1 MIGVRPSFFQPTP
14 LDGHQLLDSGAGMK
28 LERFGDVTLV
38 RPDPQALWSPRL
50 GPREWE
56 AAHLVFER
64 ESDRGGSFH
73 PSPDAPAH
81 ARGEDPQWN
90 CAHGAATFLIRP
102 TAFKHVGLF
111 PEQATNWAF
120 VQEAASS
127 LRNGQDE
134 PPRLLN
140 LFGYSGA
147 ASILAA
153 QAGYAVTHVDAS
165 KQAIAWTRDNLAA
178 SSMPDDSLRLLCD
191 DALAFV
197 RREGRRGSRYAAV
210 LMDPPHHGRG
220 PKGESWQLER
230 DLGPLLE
237 AVAPLLEERALCVL
251 SAYAVGYSAISMA
264 RLMEENLGIQG
275 PESIQAGELV
285 LREGDGERILPAGL
299 CVRWQRGIHGG
310 A

>member
-1 MIGVRPSFFQPTP
+1 
-14 LDGHQLLDSGAGMK
+14 MK

-50 GPREWE
+50 GPHAWE
-56 AAHLVFER
+56 AAHLKFER
-64 ESDRGGSFH
+64 ESDRGGSFL

-81 ARGEDPQWN
+81 ARGEGAQWE
-90 CAHGAATFLIRP
+90 CSHGAATFLIRP

-120 VQEAASS
+120 VQEAAGS
-127 LRNGQDE
+127 LAKGRSDA
-134 PPRLLN
+134 PRLLN
-140 LFGYSGA
+140 LFGYSGV

-153 QAGYAVTHVDAS
+153 QAGYSVTHVDAS
-165 KQAIAWTRDNLAA
+165 KHAIAWTRDNLAA

-197 RREGRRGSRYAAV
+197 RREGRRGARYAAV

-237 AVAPLLEERALCVL
+237 AVAPLLEERALFVL
-251 SAYAVGYSAISMA
+251 SAYAVGYSAISLA
-264 RLMEENLGIQG
+264 RLMEEHLGAPG
-275 PESIQAGELV
+275 SDSIQAGELV
-285 LREGDGERILPAGL
+285 LSEGDGERILPAGL
-299 CVRWQRGIHGG
+299 CVRWQRGLHGG